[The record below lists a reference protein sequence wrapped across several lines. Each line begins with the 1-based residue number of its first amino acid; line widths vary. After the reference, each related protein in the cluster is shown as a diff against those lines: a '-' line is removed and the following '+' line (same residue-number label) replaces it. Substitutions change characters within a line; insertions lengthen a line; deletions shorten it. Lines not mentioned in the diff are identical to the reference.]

1 MEETSIMDQSA
12 FDKLFRK
19 NVPHILEKIFLSLDF
34 VSFKKSH
41 EVCKEWKVLL
51 LSKSVKEKTE
61 KILRKIRKKS
71 KIVYGFIGMAM

>member
-1 MEETSIMDQSA
+1 MSA
-12 FDKLFRK
+12 KCHFDKFFTIS
-19 NVPHILEKIFLSLDF
+19 VPHILEKIFLSLDF